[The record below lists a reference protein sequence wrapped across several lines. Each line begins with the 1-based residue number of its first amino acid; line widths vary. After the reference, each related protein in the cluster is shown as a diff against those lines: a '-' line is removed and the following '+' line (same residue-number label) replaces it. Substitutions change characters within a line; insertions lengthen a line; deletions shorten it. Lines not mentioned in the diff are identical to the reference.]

1 MGTILEIMDSSMT
14 SHSPGDQMLKCIHIG
29 LLCVQEDP
37 ADRPMM
43 SVVNVML
50 SSGTVSLQAPS
61 RPAFCIQKSGT
72 NDSYSHT
79 GPYRGISE
87 STNRSPMSPNEVSI
101 TELEPR

>member
-1 MGTILEIMDSSMT
+1 MGTIVEIMDTSMT

-43 SVVNVML
+43 SMVNIML

-72 NDSYSHT
+72 NDSYMNT
-79 GPYRGISE
+79 EPYLGIAE
-87 STNRSPMSPNEVSI
+87 SASRSPMSPNEVSI
-101 TELEPR
+101 SELEPR